1 MRFFDGMLA
10 AVLAASLTVPALAL
24 TAGQPAPDVGAKG
37 ADGKTY
43 KLADF
48 KGKYVVLEWHNA
60 GCPYVKKHY
69 EPGNMQKL
77 QKQWTAKGVVWLK
90 VLSSAHGK
98 QGSVTAAQEIKYNKE
113 NGVAATASL
122 MDDDQVVAKAF
133 GAKVTPHMFVLDP
146 KGNIIYSGAI
156 DDKSGADPKEVE
168 TAKNYVSQALEES
181 MAGKKVSVTTSK
193 PYGCGV
199 KYK

>member
-1 MRFFDGMLA
+1 MFREMTK
-10 AVLAASLTVPALAL
+10 VTVLTVALASSAFAL
-24 TAGQPAPDVGAKG
+24 GVGQQAPDFTAKG

-77 QKQWTAKGVVWLK
+77 QKEFTGKGVAWFK
-90 VLSSAHGK
+90 VLSSAAGK
-98 QGSVTAAQEIKYNKE
+98 QGAKTPEQELAYVKE
-113 NGVAATASL
+113 TGSAATASL
-122 MDDDQVVAKAF
+122 MDDDQSVAKAYA
-133 GAKVTPHMFVLDP
+133 AKVTPHMFVIDP
-146 KGNIIYSGAI
+146 KGKIIYAGAI
-156 DDKSGADPKEVE
+156 DSKSGADPKEIE
-168 TAKNYVSQALEES
+168 TATNYVAAALNEA
-181 MAGKKVSVTTSK
+181 MAGKPVSTATSK